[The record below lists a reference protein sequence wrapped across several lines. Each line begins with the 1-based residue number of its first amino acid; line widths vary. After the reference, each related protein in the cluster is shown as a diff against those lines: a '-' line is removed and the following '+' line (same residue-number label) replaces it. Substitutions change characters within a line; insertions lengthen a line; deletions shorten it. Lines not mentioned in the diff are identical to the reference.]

1 MKFIMNM
8 LLTCILYCDTGR
20 GCDKELFASIVGR
33 FLSGISYLS
42 SYVLRRS
49 FTSRKLY
56 VCLEILCFLQLSEK
70 KSLHQE
76 IVDYASHF
84 PR

>member
-1 MKFIMNM
+1 MKFTMNM

-20 GCDKELFASIVGR
+20 GCDQNCLQAH
-33 FLSGISYLS
+33 
-42 SYVLRRS
+42 

-56 VCLEILCFLQLSEK
+56 VSLEILLFLQLSEK
-70 KSLHQE
+70 SFLQE
-76 IVDYASHF
+76 IVDCASHF